1 MAPSHGSIRFHLL
14 RVVFNRLEAVL
25 FVGND
30 VRVGR
35 YREARSSVIVD
46 LGDGLCPSTVL
57 SQGDSMAE
65 ELDWVHCCVPI
76 DVGCEVTDMLWVEGG
91 TVI

>member
-1 MAPSHGSIRFHLL
+1 MAPSHGSIGIHLL

-35 YREARSSVIVD
+35 YHEARFSVIVD
-46 LGDGLCPSTVL
+46 LGDDLCSNTVV
-57 SQGDSMAE
+57 SRGDSMAA
-65 ELDWVHCCVPI
+65 ELD
-76 DVGCEVTDMLWVEGG
+76 
-91 TVI
+91 